1 MRKLIDNAD
10 PGLNVMLHGGEEVL
24 VPEALKIYGEYS
36 GLPDNIVQRVIKLV
50 PKEALQTDQV
60 MGINDI
66 MTDAVTQ
73 KFLPALLTSDQL
85 NELIQIQ
92 K

>member
-1 MRKLIDNAD
+1 MI
-10 PGLNVMLHGGEEVL
+10 PGGFRTNLRDLLRAETAEN
-24 VPEALKIYGEYS
+24 
-36 GLPDNIVQRVIKLV
+36 Q
-50 PKEALQTDQV
+50 EALQTDQV

-66 MTDAVTQ
+66 MTDAVAQ
-73 KFLPALLTSDQL
+73 KFLSAPPTPDQL